1 MPKAMLP
8 IITNQIKLDPSM
20 KSLSIFN
27 MGLNPNR
34 SKKASMIMPGMAS
47 DFQKTKALDDTIR
60 I

>member
-34 SKKASMIMPGMAS
+34 SKKAITPRKKSS
-47 DFQKTKALDDTIR
+47 NC
-60 I
+60 